1 MELRHLRRRKLTNF
15 HVCHLQGV
23 DVVVGTPGRINEL
36 MTKGA
41 LRLDQC
47 RAVVLDEV
55 DILLGGPLS
64 SFLTCSS
71 ASSCIVPPIALCR
84 PFPQQ
89 ASQQSRQPE
98 ASAG

>member
-1 MELRHLRRRKLTNF
+1 MELRHLRRRKELTNCA
-15 HVCHLQGV
+15 HVCHRAQGV

-55 DILLGGPLS
+55 DILLGE
-64 SFLTCSS
+64 T
-71 ASSCIVPPIALCR
+71 A
-84 PFPQQ
+84 
-89 ASQQSRQPE
+89 
-98 ASAG
+98 

>member
-1 MELRHLRRRKLTNF
+1 MSCVALNSVNLCRRRRKELTNF
-15 HVCHLQGV
+15 HLCHLQGV

-47 RAVVLDEV
+47 RALVLDEV

-64 SFLTCSS
+64 SFSPVAL
-71 ASSCIVPPIALCR
+71 PPHALCLR
-84 PFPQQ
+84 
-89 ASQQSRQPE
+89 
-98 ASAG
+98 